1 MNTNTVYITKT
12 SLKQNHSHKNMPL
25 SIAYSTIF
33 KFSFFIF
40 LFAEKT
46 IKRETANN
54 INSSTVIT
62 INILLLI
69 HLNLLH
75 PFD

>member
-12 SLKQNHSHKNMPL
+12 SLKQNHSHKNIPL
-25 SIAYSTIF
+25 SIAYSTIL

-54 INSSTVIT
+54 IKSNTVIIYKYSSINSSNPTSSI
-62 INILLLI
+62 
-69 HLNLLH
+69 
-75 PFD
+75 